1 MWGNLIQEGNAI
13 MLNKKTTYGG
23 ERGNALFLILIAVAL
38 FAALSYAITQ
48 SGRGGGTVD
57 KEQALIT
64 GAAISEYPATIRT
77 AVTRMLITG
86 TPGYG
91 AASGINMVTTTTGK
105 TYEVFDNAGGGATVN
120 PPPSGVGSSITAWT
134 FVDATHATDGWWVE
148 DVGSNAAVTGREVLA
163 VLGNSTTGTLSLTV
177 CQQINKGLGQVTPFQ
192 PAYLLGAAAIDWST
206 AGTYAAGGNA
216 ATLVGAAD
224 AGDQYAANITANP
237 FSCISNALSAI
248 APYNYYHALVEQ

>member
-1 MWGNLIQEGNAI
+1 MGVF
-13 MLNKKTTYGG
+13 NKGGDSVMFDINTTYRG

-64 GAAISEYPATIRT
+64 AASICEYPATLRT

-91 AASGINMVTTTTGK
+91 TAGISTVSPGTGE
-105 TYEVFDNAGGGATVN
+105 TYEVFDATGGGASVN
-120 PPPSGVGSSITAWT
+120 PPPTGVGSSITAWT
-134 FVDATHATDGWWVE
+134 FVDANHATDGFWVK
-148 DVGSNAAVTGREVLA
+148 DVGTNVADTGREVLA
-163 VLGNSTTGTLSLTV
+163 VLGNNTTGTLSLTV
-177 CQQINKGLGQVTPFQ
+177 CQQINKGLGQVSPFQ
-192 PAYLLGAAAIDWST
+192 PAFIVTPIVWTVPGAA
-206 AGTYAAGGNA
+206 YGGNA
-216 ATLVGAAD
+216 NSLQGGVTAAPQYSTNVD
-224 AGDQYAANITANP
+224 AQP
-237 FSCISNALSAI
+237 FSCISNAATAI